1 MKTIWKFKLEIEK
14 LQKLEMPKKAEIIA
28 VKTQNET
35 PFLWAVVD
43 TEAQKETRT
52 FEIVPTGSAI
62 ESKKHDYLSSLFY
75 MKDSLVQH
83 VFEVFD

>member
-35 PFLWAVVD
+35 PAN
-43 TEAQKETRT
+43 R
-52 FEIVPTGSAI
+52 
-62 ESKKHDYLSSLFY
+62 SS
-75 MKDSLVQH
+75 
-83 VFEVFD
+83 